1 MIAKDMFTARL
12 LVADEIKSEQ
22 PGRRETHNKKNKPS
36 KVGLRRDLRIT
47 GHEQD
52 RKKKK
57 TESNVNVYVLPVE
70 NSLNRK
76 IGRIFRGL
84 VKD

>member
-1 MIAKDMFTARL
+1 MSK
-12 LVADEIKSEQ
+12 IKLSDH
-22 PGRRETHNKKNKPS
+22 PTTPPS
-36 KVGLRRDLRIT
+36 DL
-47 GHEQD
+47 
-52 RKKKK
+52 KKKK